1 MIQAKGVELMI
12 KGRAKKDRRT
22 KNLIGRLMPGDI
34 AVIYHQD
41 LDEVA
46 ALHLVE
52 KRVKA
57 VINGA
62 LSISGRYPN
71 QGPKIL
77 SEAGIPI
84 IDNVGREAFEHIQDE
99 DYLEIDEK
107 GLWVNHRY
115 LCDVKF
121 LDKDEVEKKMK
132 EASENIWGVL
142 REFID
147 NTLDYAEKEKDMV
160 IGPVKVPPIKA
171 RMEKRHVLIVARGRN
186 YIEDLK
192 AIRSYIDEVRPVMIG
207 VDGGGDALLEFGYK
221 PDIIIGDMDSVS
233 DRCLKS
239 CGEIVVHAYP
249 DGRCPGMERI
259 RALGLEAVTF
269 PFPGTSEDVA
279 MILAYENKAEL
290 IVMVGSH
297 NSMIDFLEK
306 GRKGMAS
313 TLLVRMKVG
322 YKVVDAKGV
331 SELYKNRIQPGYIA
345 AIFAA
350 AMFPILLIAR
360 MSPQIQDLY
369 QLIALRIKLLL
380 GL

>member
-1 MIQAKGVELMI
+1 MVKVKGVELMI
-12 KGRAKKDRRT
+12 RGRAKKDRRT
-22 KNLIGRLMPGDI
+22 KNLISRLVPGDI

-52 KRVKA
+52 KKVRA

-84 IDNVGREAFEHIQDE
+84 IDNVGWEAFERIRDE
-99 DYLEIDEK
+99 DYLEIDDK
-107 GLWVNHRY
+107 GLWVNRQF
-115 LCDVKF
+115 LCRVKF
-121 LDKDEVEKKMK
+121 LDKHEVEKKMM

-147 NTLDYAEKEKDMV
+147 NTLDYAEREKDMV
-160 IGPVKVPPIKA
+160 IGPIKVPPIKV

-259 RALGLEAVTF
+259 QRLGLKAVAF

>member
-1 MIQAKGVELMI
+1 MVKVKGVELMI
-12 KGRAKKDRRT
+12 RGRAKKDRRT
-22 KNLIGRLMPGDI
+22 KNLISRLVPGDI

-52 KRVKA
+52 KKVRA

-84 IDNVGREAFEHIQDE
+84 IDNVGWEAFERIRDE
-99 DYLEIDEK
+99 DYLEIDDK
-107 GLWVNHRY
+107 GLWVNRQF
-115 LCDVKF
+115 LCRVKF
-121 LDKDEVEKKMK
+121 LDKHEVEKKMM

-147 NTLDYAEKEKDMV
+147 NTLDYAEREKDMV
-160 IGPVKVPPIKA
+160 IGPIKVPPIKV

-249 DGRCPGMERI
+249 DGRCPGMKRI
-259 RALGLEAVTF
+259 QRLGLKAVAF